1 MINYEKGAFKLGKGD
16 IYVLY
21 TAFVFGTG
29 TTNDRYILSI
39 IDPYPYMVLGFI
51 LPGIVN
57 ILIFRK
63 SVKGIGHILNVKFL
77 GSFLVYVFIY
87 ILGSITFYLAMGT
100 TDNSSQLSSL
110 SLLQGILT
118 VILSIIIFKEKDRIL
133 VKILAGVISLVG
145 LLMLV

>member
-1 MINYEKGAFKLGKGD
+1 M
-16 IYVLY
+16 Y
-21 TAFVFGTG
+21 TALVFGTG
-29 TTNDRYILSI
+29 VTNDRYILSI
-39 IDPYPYMVLGFI
+39 IDPYPYMVLGFT
-51 LPGIVN
+51 LPGVVN

-63 SVKGIGHILNVKFL
+63 SIKGIGHILNAKFL

-87 ILGSITFYLAMGT
+87 ILGSITFYLAMGI

-133 VKILAGVISLVG
+133 MKILAGIISLAG